1 MVINIIRVIF
11 IFYNEGE
18 WFLMNKTIEQTTLF
32 EVERYGYAQTLE
44 DILLITAANGIAIVS
59 IEDYIEF
66 GKRYIRVHMEGP
78 KIGFVKMEMGY
89 IRFGSKKNVVEKI
102 KNLINIITE

>member
-1 MVINIIRVIF
+1 
-11 IFYNEGE
+11 
-18 WFLMNKTIEQTTLF
+18 MNKIIEQTTLF

-89 IRFGSKKNVVEKI
+89 IRFGSKKNVAEKI

>member
-1 MVINIIRVIF
+1 
-11 IFYNEGE
+11 
-18 WFLMNKTIEQTTLF
+18 
-32 EVERYGYAQTLE
+32 
-44 DILLITAANGIAIVS
+44 
-59 IEDYIEF
+59 
-66 GKRYIRVHMEGP
+66 MEGP

>member
-1 MVINIIRVIF
+1 MR
-11 IFYNEGE
+11 
-18 WFLMNKTIEQTTLF
+18 KTSEEATLCG
-32 EVERYGYAQTLE
+32 VERYGYAQTLE
-44 DILLITAANGIAIVS
+44 EILLIPAANGVAIAS

-89 IRFGSKKNVVEKI
+89 IRFGSKKNVAEKI